1 MIKNTQNN
9 TINKFL
15 LSVIK
20 PYKWWYL
27 LMLQAPIVVSF
38 FIPLNNYALKLLIDN
53 ISNLATFDFSVV
65 LYPFSIFCFA
75 CLANE
80 LCWRI
85 SNFADYHSQPKI
97 EATIV
102 ENAFKIVINRQFL
115 YFQNNLSGKIASKIV
130 GIQANFVQIQDLF
143 HFQII
148 CLVLQIIISLI
159 MLFFVHIKLA
169 ILVML
174 WLVVLLPVCFVSK
187 KKLANLSA
195 FATNKRQEITGIIND
210 AIANIATIFAF
221 ASKNKEQNL
230 LAKHNNEFIFAERK
244 RLKFLFTNHI
254 FIGFVYCLM
263 SISIL
268 YLLIKLRQQQLV
280 SNGELAMVFS
290 LIYFTIEATWHLLG
304 AFDNLLIAVGDFKES
319 FLVLQNHETSF
330 DKNPAQKLVI

>member
-1 MIKNTQNN
+1 MQNINIKS
-9 TINKFL
+9 FL
-15 LSVIK
+15 YNIIY
-20 PYKWWYL
+20 PYRFWYL
-27 LMLQAPIVVSF
+27 LMLQAPILVSF

-53 ISNLATFDFSVV
+53 IGNLATFDFFVV
-65 LYPFSIFCFA
+65 LYPFAIFCFA
-75 CLANE
+75 CLANQI
-80 LCWRI
+80 CWRI
-85 SNFADYHSQPKI
+85 SNFAYYHSQPKI
-97 EATIV
+97 EAKIL
-102 ENAFKIVINRQFL
+102 ENAFKIIINRQFL

-130 GIQANFVQIQDLF
+130 GIQTNFVQIQDLF
-143 HFQII
+143 HFEII
-148 CLVLQIIISLI
+148 RVVLQIIISLI

-230 LAKHNNEFIFAERK
+230 LSKHNNEFIFAERK
-244 RLKFLFTNHI
+244 RLKFLFINHI
-254 FIGFVYCLM
+254 FIGFAYCLM

-268 YLLIKLRQQQLV
+268 YLLIKLRQQQII

-290 LIYFTIEATWHLLG
+290 LIYFTIDATWQLLG
-304 AFDNLLIAVGDFKES
+304 AFDNLLIAVGNFKES
-319 FLVLQNHETSF
+319 FLALQNHETNL
-330 DKNPAQKLVI
+330 DKTSAIQLLL

>member
-1 MIKNTQNN
+1 MQIK
-9 TINKFL
+9 KFL
-15 LSVIK
+15 YNIIY
-20 PYKWWYL
+20 PYRFWYL
-27 LMLQAPIVVSF
+27 LMLQAPILVSF

-53 ISNLATFDFSVV
+53 IGNLATFDFFVV
-65 LYPFSIFCFA
+65 LYPFAIFCFA

-80 LCWRI
+80 ICWRI
-85 SNFADYHSQPKI
+85 YNFADYHSQPKI
-97 EATIV
+97 EAKIL
-102 ENAFKIVINRQFL
+102 ENAFKIIINRQFL

-130 GIQANFVQIQDLF
+130 GIQTNFVQIQDLF
-143 HFQII
+143 YFQII
-148 CLVLQIIISLI
+148 RVVLQIIISLI

-230 LAKHNNEFIFAERK
+230 LSKHNNEFIFAERK
-244 RLKFLFTNHI
+244 RLKFLFINHI

-268 YLLIKLRQQQLV
+268 YLLIKLRQQQII

-290 LIYFTIEATWHLLG
+290 LIYFTIDATWQLLG
-304 AFDNLLIAVGDFKES
+304 AFDNLLIAVGNFKES
-319 FLVLQNHETSF
+319 FLALQNHETNL
-330 DKNPAQKLVI
+330 DKTSEIQLLL

>member
-1 MIKNTQNN
+1 MTKNTQNN
-9 TINKFL
+9 TIGKFL
-15 LSVIK
+15 WSVIK

-27 LMLQAPIVVSF
+27 LMLQAPILVSF

-65 LYPFSIFCFA
+65 LYPFAIFCFV
-75 CLANE
+75 CSANE
-80 LCWRI
+80 ICWRI

-102 ENAFKIVINRQFL
+102 ENAFKIIINRQFL

-130 GIQANFVQIQDLF
+130 GIQTNFVQIQDLF
-143 HFQII
+143 CFQII
-148 CLVLQIIISLI
+148 CSVLQIIISLI

-174 WLVVLLPVCFVSK
+174 WLVVLLPVCFVSQ
-187 KKLANLSA
+187 KKLTNLSA
-195 FATNKRQEITGIIND
+195 FATNKKQEITGIIND

-230 LAKHNNEFIFAERK
+230 LAKHNAEFIFAEK
-244 RLKFLFTNHI
+244 NRLKFLFINHI

-268 YLLIKLRQQQLV
+268 YLLIKLRQQQLI

-290 LIYFTIEATWHLLG
+290 LIYFTIDATWHLLK
-304 AFDNLLIAVGDFKES
+304 AFDNLLIAVGNFKES

-330 DKNPAQKLVI
+330 DKNTAQKLII

>member
-1 MIKNTQNN
+1 MTENTQHN
-9 TINKFL
+9 TILTFL

-27 LMLQAPIVVSF
+27 LLLQAPILVSF

-75 CLANE
+75 CLAKE

-85 SNFADYHSQPKI
+85 ANFADYHLQPKI

-115 YFQNNLSGKIASKIV
+115 YFQNNLSGKITSKIV
-130 GIQANFVQIQDLF
+130 GIQTNFLQIQDLF
-143 HFQII
+143 CFQII
-148 CLVLQIIISLI
+148 IFVLQIIISLV

-195 FATNKRQEITGIIND
+195 FATNKKQEITGIIND

-244 RLKFLFTNHI
+244 RLKFLFINRI
-254 FIGFVYCLM
+254 FIGFVYSLM

-268 YLLIKLRQQQLV
+268 YLLIKLRQQQLI

-290 LIYFTIEATWHLLG
+290 LIYFTIEATWHLLN
-304 AFDNLLIAVGDFKES
+304 ASDSLLIAVGDFKES